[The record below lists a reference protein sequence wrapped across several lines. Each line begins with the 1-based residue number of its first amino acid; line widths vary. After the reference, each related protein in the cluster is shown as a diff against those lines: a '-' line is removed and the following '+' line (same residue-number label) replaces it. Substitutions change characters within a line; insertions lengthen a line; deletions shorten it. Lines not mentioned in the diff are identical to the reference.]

1 MICSI
6 TALCLFAAC
15 EDNSG
20 NKDPGKTEQPDPEKP
35 GDGENNDPEKPGG
48 PDNTDPVDT
57 SVTYTFVIGEEKVKF
72 TVTQKADTTLSYTY
86 GLVNYTDEWFSD
98 EACTVSVSKAAG
110 ETMTVYTS
118 ATDKNVRVIFN
129 TGSGSTNGQ
138 YAKRKGVVLP
148 AGPEL
153 AGRTFIGWEY
163 DGKTYNAGETFALEN
178 IEVSLVEFVAKFNA
192 DSYRVTYKSE
202 GQEDVVVT
210 QEHGSAVA
218 AGPERKGYDF
228 AGWVDEKGNTVTVI
242 EGEITLTATWQVK
255 TYSVTVDGVEQK
267 YEWNKEITLG
277 EVSRPGYDFAG
288 WEKSVDGGA
297 FVAVE
302 GNKYIVGNDAD
313 YNAKKIVLRP
323 ILVGQSLRI
332 NIVGGVGASY
342 AEIPVGENLF
352 ESLKSFQPA
361 NFSGWFYDA
370 GFTQAMGRN
379 DTMPA
384 DSITVY
390 ASTGKT
396 YTVTF
401 VNGGETTQKTFKFNT
416 EFTAADDA
424 VREGYAFAGWYT
436 EEEGGERVTGVF
448 AEDITVYAH
457 FVVGTFTVTFD
468 PSSGEGSCDD
478 IIGEYGEKVVLPDG
492 SSMSREYATFVGW
505 KDANG
510 TVYAGGDEY
519 TIVGDATLYA
529 VWDVVTVTVTLYD
542 WDEYVIW
549 TGEVEAGKRFD
560 EAHSAL
566 ALWRTINEFE
576 NFTYSDSLNTRTYT
590 LNDGDYITD
599 EVPVIEAHA
608 VYMNR
613 YTNTELVFPR
623 LSNLVFKLRTD
634 AGHTNEYFIS
644 GKNGT
649 FTTDPTKS
657 NLEKMFVGT
666 GFGTDLHLP
675 TTYQGK
681 LVTAIPA
688 AQEHYFGA
696 FSVAFAAQPTGGV
709 YDPTAYK
716 ILNSV
721 YIPSA
726 YQFIGTYSFAAQ
738 PLRVLYIGQNSA
750 ITELIDNNSI
760 TGSGGVVVSN
770 NNNMTIYGF
779 PRNLKRIGAYGFQ
792 GHSVS
797 GDPDSF
803 AVYDDEMNR
812 ITELPSSIT
821 YLGSNALKGV
831 DIFEKVDLS
840 NVTYIGTALFDGKE
854 NLREV
859 ILGNKITSIPN
870 YCFRGS
876 YGFTSIHIPAQ
887 ITSIGAAAF
896 MVYKGDEEKATLTQ
910 LTFAPNSKL
919 KTIYDHAFYLCPI
932 QELIFP
938 EGLETI
944 EDLAFGG
951 NTNYEGSL
959 DMGNK
964 FLDWLLPL
972 SKVYFPDSLKT
983 IGAWAFSSTSISTIE
998 WGSGLKTIGAY
1009 AFYDTPNLKHI
1020 TIPDT
1025 LTEIAEGTFK
1035 KRYAFEY
1042 GESDYFTLTIP
1053 KNIQTIG
1060 KNAFHNFKNITGL
1073 EFAEDCVLTRLEGYA
1088 FGNCLNVSG
1097 ELRLPSKLEYIGGD
1111 IFSNMGSKN
1120 IADDAN
1126 PCASKITKLY
1136 IPASVTQIAYAAF
1149 KNSLELEEIVFEDS
1163 KDPNAQLIIDGNSFA
1178 FCTKLKSVSFPCQLV
1193 QTKGAS
1199 MLDRHPETQQPYYSG
1214 SFAYCESLTSITFRG
1229 REGGGDSEL
1238 HIVSCM
1244 FEGCYNVANVYI
1256 GRDTEI
1262 IVDNTNGSV
1271 IPEIAGQG
1279 ASMLLR
1285 HSSGKFKVNVISAMM
1300 NTYRP
1305 TINRWCA
1312 AAGGT
1317 KNVVVWKP

>member
-1 MICSI
+1 MVCSI

-15 EDNSG
+15 EDN
-20 NKDPGKTEQPDPEKP
+20 NK
-35 GDGENNDPEKPGG
+35 KPGG
-48 PDNTDPVDT
+48 DNPGIDNPDDPNKKPDDPPSTDPVDT
-57 SVTYTFVIGEEKVKF
+57 SVTYTFVIGDEKVEF
-72 TVTQKADTTLSYTY
+72 TVTQKADTALSYTY

-98 EACTVSVSKAAG
+98 EACTVSVSKATG
-110 ETMTVYTS
+110 KTMTVYTS

-138 YAKRKGVVLP
+138 YARRKGVVLP

-163 DGKTYNAGETFALEN
+163 NGKMYNAGETFALEN
-178 IEVSLVEFVAKFNA
+178 VEVSLVEFVAKFNA

-218 AGPERKGYDF
+218 AAPERKGYNF
-228 AGWVDEKGNTVTVI
+228 AGWVDEKGNIVTVI
-242 EGEITLTATWQVK
+242 EDEITLTATWQIK

-277 EVSRPGYDFAG
+277 EVNRPGYDFAG

-302 GNKYIVGNDAD
+302 GNKYVVGNDAD
-313 YNAKKIVLRP
+313 YNAKTIVLRP

-352 ESLKSFQPA
+352 ENLKSFQPA

-468 PSSGEGSCDD
+468 LSSGEGSCDD
-478 IIGEYGEKVVLPDG
+478 IIGEYGEKVILPDG
-492 SSMSREYATFVGW
+492 SNISREYATFVGW

-519 TIVGDATLYA
+519 TIVGNATLYA

-549 TGEVEAGKRFD
+549 TGEVEAGKSFN

-623 LSNLVFKLRTD
+623 LSNLVFKLRND
-634 AGHTNEYFIS
+634 AGHTNEYFVS

-649 FTTDPTKS
+649 FS
-657 NLEKMFVGT
+657 IYASQANLDKMFVGT

-675 TTYQGK
+675 ATYQGK
-681 LVTAIPA
+681 RVTAIPA

-696 FSVAFAAQPTGGV
+696 FSIAFAAQPTGGV
-709 YDPTAYK
+709 YDPTPYK

-721 YIPSA
+721 YIPSC
-726 YQFIGTYSFAAQ
+726 YQFIGNWSFGSQ
-738 PLRVLYIGQNSA
+738 TFKTVYIGQNSA
-750 ITELIDNNSI
+750 ITEFVDNSSI
-760 TGSGGVVVSN
+760 MGSGGVNVSN
-770 NNNMTIYGF
+770 TGGNSSMVLYGF
-779 PRNLKRIGAYGFQ
+779 PDRLTKIGEYGFQ
-792 GHSVS
+792 GRSVS

-803 AVYDDEMNR
+803 IVYDDEMNR

-840 NVTYIGTALFDGKE
+840 NVTYIGTAVFDGKE
-854 NLREV
+854 NIREV

-887 ITSIGAAAF
+887 ITSIGTSAF
-896 MVYKGDEEKATLTQ
+896 MVYKGHEEKGTLTQ

-919 KTIYDHAFYLCPI
+919 KTIGSHAFYLCPI

-944 EDLAFGG
+944 GDIAFGG

-959 DMGNK
+959 DTGNK
-964 FLDWLLPL
+964 YLDWMLPL
-972 SKVYFPDSLKT
+972 SKVYFPNSLKT
-983 IGAWAFSSTSISTIE
+983 IGEWAFSSTSISTIE
-998 WGSGLKTIGAY
+998 WGSGIKTIGKY

-1020 TIPDT
+1020 TIPST
-1025 LTEIAEGTFK
+1025 ITEIAEGTFK
-1035 KRYAFEY
+1035 KRYSFEY

-1053 KNIQTIG
+1053 KSIKTID
-1060 KNAFHNFKNITGL
+1060 KNAFHNFKNIIHV
-1073 EFAEDCVLTRLEGYA
+1073 EFEEGSELTSINGYA
-1088 FGNCLNVSG
+1088 FGNCLNICG
-1097 ELRLPSKLEYIGGD
+1097 ELRLPSKLDYIGGD
-1111 IFSNMGSKN
+1111 IFANMGSKN

-1136 IPASVTQIAYAAF
+1136 IPASVTRIAYAAF
-1149 KNSLELEEIVFEDS
+1149 KNSLELEEVVFEDS
-1163 KDPNAQLIIDGNSFA
+1163 KDPNAQLVIDGNSFA
-1178 FCTKLKSVSFPCQLV
+1178 FCPKLKSVSFPCQLV

-1199 MLDRHPETQQPYYSG
+1199 MLDRHPETKEPYYSG

-1244 FEGCYNVANVYI
+1244 FEGCYKVTEVHLE
-1256 GRDTEI
+1256 RDTEI
-1262 IVDNTNGSV
+1262 IVDNSNGSV
-1271 IPEIAGQG
+1271 IPEIGGQG
-1279 ASMLLR
+1279 GSMLLR
-1285 HSSGKFKVNVISAMM
+1285 HSSGNFKVYVKVSAMM
-1300 NTYRP
+1300 NVYRS

-1317 KNVVVWKP
+1317 KNVVKG